1 MTRKGFPAIVGSLL
15 GRGLGRPKLLAALA
29 VVVLI
34 AAGGLAA
41 LVVLGG
47 GGEKEVSAPT
57 ATPAVSGEKVSFELA
72 PTIAD
77 SLGVD
82 PKTEFVLTADQ
93 EVDADLVQ
101 SLLRVEPSVP
111 LEVLAISGREFRIVP
126 SEPLEEDRVYHLSM
140 VQEHSAPT
148 VLASWAFQTK
158 SPIRIVQT
166 LPRDQATEV
175 PVNSGIEL
183 TFSHDG
189 IADISGYFE
198 ISPATQGRFEVH
210 KRVVVFVPGELK
222 PATLYT
228 VTVRAGLGLPGTDD
242 VMAEDFVF
250 QFETSDVERTGEVVR
265 PTVLD
270 FTRKV
275 AEASTRETPVL
286 SVYTSHEGELSVP
299 ISVFAYADIDAL
311 LAALE
316 GFQGIPTWA
325 YVTRESYLA
334 ETGSLTGVA
343 QFDAP
348 VERQGTYGDMFV
360 RFPEPLP
367 EGLYLVETELE
378 GRRAQSWLQVTDV
391 ATYVTVTRTETLAW
405 VNDLATKGP
414 VAGARLELLGTGVE
428 ASTDDEGIARF
439 DTPPEIVRTRP
450 SGDEYYEAAYEY
462 LETSGNL
469 LVAAPDGRTAL
480 VPLSNVFGYGSSGY
494 YAYGGYLPYGDLY
507 WHHISMDR
515 PLYLPT
521 DTVRFWGVA
530 RRREDPPPSE
540 ELTLEL
546 TGYDYFN
553 FFHQP
558 VTIAQA
564 DVSTSSLGTFSG
576 ELSFSGL
583 SPGNYLLR
591 VRSGEQVIDTAY
603 VDVETYTKPAYKID
617 VVPSRRAVFAGETV
631 DFAINASFFEGSP
644 VPELRLGWSAFMW
657 DTGEDLGS
665 GEVGTDSA
673 GSASASVEAP
683 YVADSYAYPNTLSFS
698 VSPIL
703 AEEGEITGETTV
715 SVFPAAL
722 NISAS
727 TEVQDSEG
735 IIEGSVHHIDL
746 SRINEGTA
754 EDYDDYLGAPA
765 GGVTVSGRIIEVS
778 WEPRETGEYYDFIAK
793 IVRKRYEYDRKERP
807 LTDFTMTTDSDGRF
821 RYTMPVAEEKE
832 YEIELAVT
840 DNAGRRATAKV
851 SLWGEAST
859 FNTSSGVVYLAPPG
873 GEARYWWGGTSQY
886 ALGDEVVLE
895 MRRGPD
901 LLPSGDDNRYLF
913 YQAQNGL
920 RQYDV
925 QGASTLRFPFAEAN
939 VPSTTVMGV
948 WFNGVTY
955 QEVNYEYT
963 LRFDPAARELEI
975 EVSPD
980 RELYE
985 PGDTATVEVLVT
997 DATGQP
1003 QEGAEVNLSAVDE
1016 AIFQLQRPY
1025 EYAQDVLEAL
1035 YESVSPGI
1043 LRTYASHQYPVD
1055 VAQAERGGDGGPR
1068 RDFVDVAFFGSVV
1081 TDADGQASVSF
1092 DLPDNLTSW
1101 RITAQGV
1108 TADLKAGTSLKL
1120 LPVGLPFFVDVA
1132 MNSEY
1137 LVSDR
1142 PAIKLRSFGRELS
1155 SGQEVTFEV
1164 TAPSLGLT
1172 EPVTASAP
1180 AFQAAR
1186 VPLPDLEEGEHEIH
1200 ISGSVGDMRDSLVR
1214 KVRVVPSRLMRG
1226 EAHYYELEPGLQIE
1240 GGSDGPTRLLFSDH
1254 NRGRY
1259 YPTMRQ
1265 LTWGYGD
1272 RVDQMLARDLAADLL
1287 ERYFEEVEA
1296 PGEAFDGSLYQTSE
1310 GGIALFPYAD
1320 DDLALSARVAALA
1333 PERFGRNGLTS
1344 YFLGIAEDPKETR
1357 ERSIIALY
1365 GLAALDEPVLV
1376 RLQYLLDQEDL
1387 TWRERLYLGLA
1398 ALEMGDE
1405 PTARSVYQGLVD
1417 DYGEELPPFLRLRVG
1432 ADQDDIL
1439 EATSLAAILAAGL
1452 GEESAP
1458 ALFDYT
1464 TNNYTKDTLI
1474 ELEQISYLDGVLARL
1489 SPEPVRFAYTLD
1501 GERQEVTL
1509 ERGRAFALELTPQ
1522 QLADLRLEA
1531 LEGEV
1536 GVASSFAVPFDAADV
1551 VTDPDISVSRRYEG
1565 GGPQGLSITEE
1576 ALVRITLDYQLGPQ
1590 ALDGCYQVTDMLPS
1604 GLKAVSQPYT
1614 RLSAEGESPFPSDLS
1629 YPYRIEGQRVSF
1641 CLWKDIPYRPII
1653 YYARVVSAGQYTA
1666 EPATIQSMKSA
1677 ESFNLSAPDTVEIR

>member
-1 MTRKGFPAIVGSLL
+1 V
-15 GRGLGRPKLLAALA
+15 LAALA

-47 GGEKEVSAPT
+47 GGDGEVSAPA
-57 ATPAVSGEKVSFELA
+57 ATPSVSGEQVSFELT

-93 EVDADLVQ
+93 EVDADLIQ
-101 SLLRVEPSVP
+101 SLLQVEPSVP
-111 LEVLAISGREFRIVP
+111 LEVRAISGREFRIVP
-126 SEPLEEDRVYHLSM
+126 PEPLEEDRVYHLSM
-140 VQEHSAPT
+140 VQERSAPT

-166 LPRDQATEV
+166 LPRHEATEV

-189 IADISGYFE
+189 IGDISAYFQ
-198 ISPATQGRFEVH
+198 ITPATEGRFEVH

-250 QFETSDVERTGEVVR
+250 QFETSDFERTGEVRR
-265 PTVLD
+265 PAFLD

-275 AEASTRETPVL
+275 AEASPHETPAL

-299 ISVFAYADIDAL
+299 ISIFAYADMDAF
-311 LAALE
+311 LAALQE
-316 GFQGIPTWA
+316 FQGIPAWA
-325 YVTRESYLA
+325 HVTRDSYLA
-334 ETGSLTGVA
+334 EMGSLTRVA
-343 QFDAP
+343 QFTTP

-367 EGLYLVETELE
+367 EGFYLVETELE
-378 GRRAQSWLQVTDV
+378 GRKAQSWLQVTDI

-439 DTPPEIVRTRP
+439 DTPPEIVRARP
-450 SGDEYYEAAYEY
+450 SSGEYYEATYEY
-462 LETSGNL
+462 LETTGNL
-469 LVAAPDGRTAL
+469 LVAAPDGRKAL
-480 VPLSNVFGYGSSGY
+480 VPLSNVSGYGSSGY
-494 YAYGGYLPYGDLY
+494 YAYGGYLPSGDLY
-507 WHHISMDR
+507 WHYISTDR

-530 RRREDPPPSE
+530 HRREEAVTSE
-540 ELTLEL
+540 ELTVEL
-546 TGYDYFN
+546 TGYDYFG

-564 DVSTSSLGTFSG
+564 NVSTSSLGTFSG

-591 VRSGEQVIDTAY
+591 VKSGEQVIDTAY

-617 VVPSRRAVFAGETV
+617 VVPSRRAVFAGEEI
-631 DFAINASFFEGSP
+631 DFDIDASFFEGSP
-644 VPELRLGWSAFMW
+644 VPQLRLGWGALMW
-657 DTGEDLGS
+657 ETGEDLGS
-665 GEVGTDSA
+665 GEVSTDSA
-673 GSASASVEAP
+673 GSASVSLEAP
-683 YVADSYAYPNTLSFS
+683 HVADSYAYPNTLSFS
-698 VSPIL
+698 AMPVL

-727 TEVQDSEG
+727 TEVQDGQG

-754 EDYDDYLGAPA
+754 EDYDDYLAAPA
-765 GGVTVSGRIIEVS
+765 GGVSVSGQITEVS
-778 WEPRETGEYYDFIAK
+778 WEERETGEYYDFIAK

-807 LTDFTMTTDSDGRF
+807 LTSFTVTTDSDGGF
-821 RYTMPVAEEKE
+821 RYAFPVEEEKY
-832 YEIELAVT
+832 YEIEPSVT
-840 DNAGRRATAKV
+840 DDAGRRATTELAL
-851 SLWGEAST
+851 SGERSRFNIAS
-859 FNTSSGVVYLAPPG
+859 GMVYLAPPG
-873 GEARYWWGGTSQY
+873 GQGDYWGGSSQY

-895 MRRGPD
+895 MRRGAD

-920 RQYDV
+920 REYDV

-939 VPSTTVMGV
+939 VPSTTVTGV
-948 WFNGVTY
+948 WFTGITY
-955 QEVNYEYT
+955 QDVDYEYT
-963 LRFDPAARELEI
+963 LRFDPAERELEI
-975 EVSPD
+975 RVSSD

-985 PGDTATVEVLVT
+985 PGDTATLEVFVT
-997 DATGQP
+997 NRTGQP
-1003 QEGAEVNLSAVDE
+1003 EEGAEVNLSLVDE
-1016 AIFQLQRPY
+1016 AIFQIQRRY
-1025 EYAQDVLEAL
+1025 EYEQDVLEDL
-1035 YESVSPGI
+1035 YDPVSSGI
-1043 LRTYASHQYPVD
+1043 LGTYASHQYPVD
-1055 VAQAERGGDGGPR
+1055 VTQAERGGDGGER

-1081 TDADGQASVSF
+1081 TGPDGRASVSF
-1092 DLPDNLTSW
+1092 ELPDNLTSW

-1137 LVSDR
+1137 LVSDQ

-1172 EPVTASAP
+1172 EPVTATAP

-1186 VPLPDLEEGEHEIH
+1186 VPLPELEEGDHEIH
-1200 ISGSVGDMRDSLVR
+1200 ISGSVGDMHDSLVR
-1214 KVRVVPSRLMRG
+1214 EVKVVLSRLMRG
-1226 EAHYYELEPGLQIE
+1226 EAHYYELAPDLQIE
-1240 GGSDGPTRLLFSDH
+1240 GRSDGPTRLVFSDH

-1259 YPTMRQ
+1259 FPTLQQ

-1272 RVDQMLARDLAADLL
+1272 RVDQMLARNLAADLL
-1287 ERYFEEVEA
+1287 ERYFEEAEA
-1296 PGEAFDGSLYQTSE
+1296 AREEFDGSLYQTSE

-1333 PERFGRNGLTS
+1333 PERFGRNGLAG
-1344 YFLGIAEDPKETR
+1344 YFLTIAEDPKETR
-1357 ERSIIALY
+1357 ERSITALY

-1405 PTARSVYQGLVD
+1405 PTARSVYQGLLD
-1417 DYGEELPPFLRLRVG
+1417 DYGEELAPFLRLRVG

-1474 ELEQISYLDGVLARL
+1474 ELEQITYLDSVLARL

-1501 GERQEVTL
+1501 GEREEVTL
-1509 ERGRAFALELTPQ
+1509 ERGQAFALQLTPE

-1531 LEGEV
+1531 LEGQV
-1536 GVASSFAVPFDAADV
+1536 GVASSFAVPFDPADIV
-1551 VTDPDISVSRRYEG
+1551 ADPDISVSRRYEG

-1604 GLKAVSQPYT
+1604 GLKAVTQPST
-1614 RLSAEGESPFPSDLS
+1614 RRSTQDEPRPRSDVS

-1641 CLWKDIPYRPII
+1641 CVRKDIPYEPIA

-1666 EPATIQSMKSA
+1666 EPATIQSMESA
-1677 ESFNLSAPDTVEIR
+1677 ESFNLSAPDMVEIR